1 MRAAFADVLIAALE
15 LLEAEAR
22 SARKG
27 LTRAAGA
34 VALLAAAALL
44 ALGAA
49 ALLAWALLTAL
60 YPVMAPPL
68 ARLLTGFGVLIA
80 SGGLLWAAS
89 RMNR

>member
-27 LTRAAGA
+27 VASLAGA
-34 VALLAAAALL
+34 VVLLAAAALL
-44 ALGAA
+44 ALGAI
-49 ALLAWALLTAL
+49 ALLAWALVTAL
-60 YPVMAPPL
+60 YPVMTPPL
-68 ARLLTGFGVLIA
+68 ARLLTGLAVLA
-80 SGGLLWAAS
+80 VSGGSLWAAV

>member
-22 SARKG
+22 SARQG
-27 LTRAAGA
+27 VARLAGAVVLLSAAALLAVGA
-34 VALLAAAALL
+34 VALLA
-44 ALGAA
+44 
-49 ALLAWALLTAL
+49 WALVTAL

-68 ARLLTGFGVLIA
+68 ARLLAGLAVLA
-80 SGGLLWAAS
+80 VSGGSLWVAV

>member
-27 LTRAAGA
+27 LMQMAGGA
-34 VALLAAAALL
+34 VLLVLAGLLALAAAAF
-44 ALGAA
+44 
-49 ALLAWALLTAL
+49 LAWALLTAL

-68 ARLLTGFGVLIA
+68 ARLLTGVAVLIVA
-80 SGGLLWAAS
+80 GGSLWAAA
-89 RMNR
+89 RTNR

>member
-1 MRAAFADVLIAALE
+1 MREAFADVLIAALE

-27 LTRAAGA
+27 LVRAAAGI
-34 VALLAAAALL
+34 VLLASAAVL

-49 ALLAWALLTAL
+49 ALLAWALVTAL
-60 YPVMAPPL
+60 YPVMPTPL
-68 ARLLTGFGVLIA
+68 ARLLVGVAVLMVA
-80 SGGLLWAAS
+80 GGLAWIAL

>member
-27 LTRAAGA
+27 LLRLAGGA
-34 VALLAAAALL
+34 VLLIVGGVLALAAMAF
-44 ALGAA
+44 
-49 ALLAWALLTAL
+49 LAWALLTAL

-68 ARLLTGFGVLIA
+68 ARLLTGLAVLVVA
-80 SGGLLWAAS
+80 GGSTWAAA
-89 RMNR
+89 RTNR

>member
-1 MRAAFADVLIAALE
+1 MRAAFADTLIAALE

-27 LTRAAGA
+27 ATRMAGA
-34 VALLAAAALL
+34 AVLLAAAGLL

-49 ALLAWALLTAL
+49 ALLAWALMTAL

-68 ARLLTGFGVLIA
+68 ARLLTGLAVLAVAGGV
-80 SGGLLWAAS
+80 LWAAT